1 MATKHLASAELRDRI
16 EHLSGEVH
24 TQMIL
29 GHLGSCEPSYW
40 TVTPSVHMDSNDG
53 LHGFMF
59 AVLITDGACAVAAAA
74 DSLPRYFTQ
83 CMQVQRLQRELG
95 DTHASDYNTL
105 KRAYVSLVQ
114 HFRALQVE
122 AQVHAP
128 QPSCFVP
135 SITTQA

>member
-1 MATKHLASAELRDRI
+1 ME
-16 EHLSGEVH
+16 
-24 TQMIL
+24 
-29 GHLGSCEPSYW
+29 
-40 TVTPSVHMDSNDG
+40 SNDG

-59 AVLITDGACAVAAAA
+59 AVLITAGACAVA
-74 DSLPRYFTQ
+74 DSLPRYFTH

-95 DTHASDYNTL
+95 DTHASDYKTL

-128 QPSCFVP
+128 QPSCTVW
-135 SITTQA
+135 SMTAQL